1 MRIELK
7 SEINRVLVATS
18 ISPENGYGDVDFH
31 LLDEMML
38 ILSEEEDKMVEYD
51 GPNHCDPY
59 ITLAYDNIV
68 DAYELASA
76 DSERMRKRA
85 IELYENCAAR
95 KALVE
100 AYATPY
106 NELDQRGC
114 DIENKV
120 HTPTKGEYQEIC
132 DEMERLQ
139 GLMDARAPYEYDDKR
154 DLSEVLASVD
164 V

>member
-1 MRIELK
+1 MKIELT

-68 DAYELASA
+68 DAYELASV
-76 DSERMRKRA
+76 D
-85 IELYENCAAR
+85 YGQ
-95 KALVE
+95 
-100 AYATPY
+100 TT
-106 NELDQRGC
+106 
-114 DIENKV
+114 DIMCV
-120 HTPTKGEYQEIC
+120 HDFPGFHY
-132 DEMERLQ
+132 
-139 GLMDARAPYEYDDKR
+139 GGVA
-154 DLSEVLASVD
+154 
-164 V
+164 

>member
-7 SEINRVLVATS
+7 SAIGQVNVTTS
-18 ISPENGYGDVDFH
+18 FFHENGYQDVDLH

-38 ILSEEEDKMVEYD
+38 ILSEEEDRMFAYD

-59 ITLAYDNIV
+59 ITLTYDNI
-68 DAYELASA
+68 AEASEFA
-76 DSERMRKRA
+76 RTDSERMLKRA
-85 IELYENCAAR
+85 NELYENCAAR

-100 AYATPY
+100 AYSTPY

-114 DIENKV
+114 DIENKTY
-120 HTPTKGEYQEIC
+120 TPVEGEYKEIC

-139 GLMDARAPYEYDDKR
+139 DLMDARAPYEHGDKR
-154 DLSEVLASVD
+154 DLSDVLAAVD